1 MLQVGDRPYAMFIG
15 YRSGMK
21 NFREVVQLLK
31 ALPEHVVIA
40 VGAPPTDEEKQMADA
55 ADGRILFASKVTD
68 AVMFRLLKRSDFL
81 FWPSMLEGFGLPI
94 VESLVLGTPVLGL
107 STQVNIDVSMGLI
120 NQYESDSPSSIRAA
134 YERMRRLDDSDP
146 IHAQLVARYDPD
158 TVAERYLQVIR
169 KLL

>member
-1 MLQVGDRPYAMFIG
+1 MFIG
-15 YRSGMK
+15 YRSGVK
-21 NFREVVQLLK
+21 NFREVVQLLQ
-31 ALPEHVVIA
+31 ALPDHVVIA
-40 VGAPPTDEEKQMADA
+40 VGAPPTDDEKQMAQA
-55 ADGRILFASKVTD
+55 ANGRILFASKVTD
-68 AVMFRLLKRSDFL
+68 TVMFRLLKRSDFL

-120 NQYESDSPSSIRAA
+120 NQYESDSPSSMRAA
-134 YERMRRLDDSDP
+134 YERIQRLDDSDP
-146 IHAQLVARYDPD
+146 MHAQLVARYDPD